1 MEVTLNLPDNIYQ
14 NFANLAKKTSR
25 QISEVIVEK
34 IQSEYVSDKEFD
46 NLETWSDEDILALAN
61 LKMPK
66 AQADRM
72 SKLLDL
78 QQRGT
83 IKSAERRELE
93 VYTELYQIATLHK
106 AQGCL
111 EAVNRGLIKTQN
123 NSTIANPKSKI

>member
-1 MEVTLNLPDNIYQ
+1 MEVTLNLPDNIYR
-14 NFANLAKKTSR
+14 NFASLAKRKSR
-25 QISEVIVEK
+25 QVNEIIVEK
-34 IQSEYVSDKEFD
+34 ILSEYVPDNHLE

-61 LKMPK
+61 LKLPK
-66 AQADRM
+66 AQSDRM

-83 IKSAERRELE
+83 ITSAEKRELE

-111 EAVNRGLIKTQN
+111 EAVNRGLIKTP
-123 NSTIANPKSKI
+123 ADLK

>member
-1 MEVTLNLPDNIYQ
+1 MEVTLNLPDNIYR
-14 NFANLAKKTSR
+14 NFASLAKRKSR
-25 QISEVIVEK
+25 QVNEIIVEK
-34 IQSEYVSDKEFD
+34 ILSEYVPDNHLE

-61 LKMPK
+61 LELPK
-66 AQADRM
+66 AQSDRM

-83 IKSAERRELE
+83 ITSAEKRELE

-111 EAVNRGLIKTQN
+111 EAVNRGLIKTP
-123 NSTIANPKSKI
+123 ADLK

>member
-1 MEVTLNLPDNIYQ
+1 MEVTLNLPENIYR
-14 NFANLAKKTSR
+14 NFQKVANMSKR
-25 QISEVIVEK
+25 RIDEVIAEK
-34 IQSEYVSDKEFD
+34 IQTEYVPDRHLE

-61 LKMPK
+61 LKLPK
-66 AQADRM
+66 AQSERM

-83 IKSAERRELE
+83 IRAAEKRELE

-111 EAVNRGLIKTQN
+111 EAVNRGLIKTP
-123 NSTIANPKSKI
+123 ADLK

>member
-25 QISEVIVEK
+25 QVNEVIVEK

-93 VYTELYQIATLHK
+93 IYTELYQIATLHK

-111 EAVNRGLIKTQN
+111 EAVNRGLIKTP
-123 NSTIANPKSKI
+123 ADLK